1 MSQLKRMCLAT
12 ALLLGVALT
21 VSALAG
27 PGEIDQHKR
36 DVVRL
41 ALARLGSSEGGPSLV
56 EAAGKA
62 HALVDIDVA
71 GPAASPRVRL
81 QLTGRPTYNVFA
93 MDHGRKVVV
102 DLYDTVNLRAG
113 TVAIDMP
120 GAPLRQLRTSL
131 FALTPRFV
139 SRVVIELE
147 RPLAFDVAWDEEQ
160 LTVALCPA
168 PGSPTPSTEATP
180 DVERDKLAALRRCLE
195 EVREAQ
201 RLEMRLDR
209 LARELKRLGAPSE
222 VLAEADPPESAA
234 PETESAAPADDFPI
248 VAKAS
253 ERSRDVQY
261 RLDRIHSG
269 LEAVRVSQFDFASQS
284 DLVGSP
290 QVMLAAVTEEGAEE
304 EKADAEA
311 DNKDEKPAA
320 PDAKAAPAPPAARS
334 STSKPTGPPVM
345 QRMKQVLSGITEQRK
360 GQLEEATGEP
370 AQPKPAQ
377 ASKPGPPAKKP
388 TPLRQDQAKPVAR
401 VVQDAPKSVPPPIV
415 GDPLE
420 QIVTIDFREFE
431 LSNVVA
437 LLAQKANINVIAGA
451 DLAGVVTANL
461 KNVTL
466 RQAMETALRMNGL
479 GMIEEEG
486 IYHIVPYDE
495 ALAAE
500 RVTKMITLDNAKA
513 EELQKTLLNVLQGAP
528 DDALVSISFNT
539 GTNVLIIAGPQDTV
553 HELMA
558 LAKDLDIAKP
568 VAPTVTEAIRLNN
581 AEPDELSDLV
591 KGMLTPEIGQVA
603 VDTRTRHLVVTD
615 VPVVIEQVRE
625 VLLQLD
631 LPVKQVSIDTMV
643 VDAILGDD
651 SQTGVDWIINSVQKV
666 NKRGVTH
673 GSLEQLE
680 SEVDSTGRD
689 ITPATIGLPSLAHSI
704 TFGVLTGDIDLR
716 GLIGAEVS
724 NQNAKLLANPIIV
737 TVENKEA
744 QINITEEIPY
754 QELTQSTTGP
764 PMSTTAFKDVGIV
777 LTVTPRVTH
786 DDHIIS
792 DLNVKQSDTKGE
804 VNNIPVE
811 DKRETQTTL
820 RTRNG
825 QTVFIGGLRR
835 FDDEYQT
842 KKVPVLGDIPIMG
855 VLFKNNIVRKES
867 TELLV
872 FLTCNVLPDELDE
885 LGPELQAAHDELE
898 GMEKAPDSQKTLW
911 QSIANP
917 KSLKPDPAWKWRRS
931 K

>member
-41 ALARLGSSEGGPSLV
+41 ALARLESSAGGPSLI
-56 EAAGKA
+56 EAAGNA
-62 HALVDIDVA
+62 HALADIDVA
-71 GPAASPRVRL
+71 GPGARPRVRL

-93 MDHGRKVVV
+93 LDHGRKVVV

-113 TVAIDMP
+113 TVAIDTP
-120 GAPLRQLRTSL
+120 GAALRQLRTSL
-131 FALTPRFV
+131 FALSPRFI
-139 SRVVIELE
+139 SRVVIELA
-147 RPLAFDVAWDEEQ
+147 RPLPFEVAWDEEW
-160 LTVALCPA
+160 LVVAVCPA
-168 PGSPTPSTEATP
+168 PGSPAPSAEAAP
-180 DVERDKLAALRRCLE
+180 DVERNKLGALRRCLE

-201 RLEMRLDR
+201 RLDGRLDR
-209 LARELKRLGAPSE
+209 LAMELKRLSAPQE
-222 VLAEADPPESAA
+222 VLAEADG
-234 PETESAAPADDFPI
+234 PETEGLSTADERPI
-248 VAKAS
+248 VAQAT
-253 ERSRDVQY
+253 ERRRDVQY
-261 RLDRIHSG
+261 RLDRLHRG
-269 LEAVRVSQFDFASQS
+269 LEAVRVSQFDLASQL
-284 DLVGSP
+284 DMVGSA
-290 QVMLAAVTEEGAEE
+290 QVMLAAVTGEGGEE
-304 EKADAEA
+304 EKADAKGEK
-311 DNKDEKPAA
+311 KDKKKPVAG
-320 PDAKAAPAPPAARS
+320 DGKAAPAPPAVRS
-334 STSKPTGPPVM
+334 SAQESKPKGPPAM
-345 QRMKQVLSGITEQRK
+345 QRMKQVLSGIAEKRK
-360 GQLEEATGEP
+360 GQSDEAAGKASP
-370 AQPKPAQ
+370 AKGAQ
-377 ASKPGPPAKKP
+377 GGKPGVSAKKP
-388 TPLRQDQAKPVAR
+388 TPLRQAQAKPV
-401 VVQDAPKSVPPPIV
+401 VLDKPKHVPPPIV

-437 LLAQKANINVIAGA
+437 LLAQKANINVIAGT

-495 ALAAE
+495 AVAAE
-500 RVTKMITLDNAKA
+500 RVTKMMKLDNAKA
-513 EELQKTLLNVLQGAP
+513 EELQKTLLDVMQGAP
-528 DDALVSISFNT
+528 DDALVSVSFNV
-539 GTNVLIIAGPQDTV
+539 GTNVLIIAGPEETV
-553 HELMA
+553 DELLA

-568 VAPTVTEAIRLNN
+568 VAPTVTEALRLNN
-581 AEPDELSDLV
+581 AEPDELSELV
-591 KGMLTPEIGQVA
+591 AGMLTPEIGQVA

-689 ITPATIGLPSLAHSI
+689 ITPAAIGLPSLAHSI

-724 NQNAKLLANPIIV
+724 SQNAKLLANPIIV

-744 QINITEEIPY
+744 QIDITEEIPY

-792 DLNVKQSDTKGE
+792 NVNVKQSDTKGE

-855 VLFKNNIVRKES
+855 AMFKNNIVRKES

-872 FLTCNVLPDELDE
+872 FLSCNVLPDELDD
-885 LGPELQAAHDELE
+885 LGPDLKGAHDELA

>member
-41 ALARLGSSEGGPSLV
+41 ASARLASSEG
-56 EAAGKA
+56 A
-62 HALVDIDVA
+62 
-71 GPAASPRVRL
+71 
-81 QLTGRPTYNVFA
+81 
-93 MDHGRKVVV
+93 
-102 DLYDTVNLRAG
+102 
-113 TVAIDMP
+113 
-120 GAPLRQLRTSL
+120 
-131 FALTPRFV
+131 
-139 SRVVIELE
+139 
-147 RPLAFDVAWDEEQ
+147 
-160 LTVALCPA
+160 
-168 PGSPTPSTEATP
+168 PTPSTEATP
-180 DVERDKLAALRRCLE
+180 DVERDKLAALRRSLE
-195 EVREAQ
+195 EVRQEQ
-201 RLEMRLDR
+201 GIEMRLDR
-209 LARELKRLGAPSE
+209 LARELKRLSAPKE
-222 VLAEADPPESAA
+222 ELADAEPHK
-234 PETESAAPADDFPI
+234 TAAPATHSPATADNVPI
-248 VAKAS
+248 VAKGT

-261 RLDRIHSG
+261 RLDRLHWG
-269 LEAVRVSQFDFASQS
+269 LEAVRVSEFDLA
-284 DLVGSP
+284 GSP
-290 QVMLAAVTEEGAEE
+290 QVMLAAVTQESGEEG
-304 EKADAEA
+304 KAA
-311 DNKDEKPAA
+311 DKKESKPAA
-320 PDAKAAPAPPAARS
+320 PDAKAAPDPPAARS
-334 STSKPTGPPVM
+334 STSKSKPTGPPVM
-345 QRMKQVLSGITEQRK
+345 QRMKQVLSGIADKRN
-360 GQLEEATGEP
+360 GLLDEAAAKP
-370 AQPKPAQ
+370 AQPKVAQ
-377 ASKPGPPAKKP
+377 PRKPGAPAKKP
-388 TPLRQDQAKPVAR
+388 TPLRQDEAKPV
-401 VVQDAPKSVPPPIV
+401 VQEKPKPAPPQIV

-437 LLAQKANINVIAGA
+437 LLAQKANINVIAGT
-451 DLAGVVTANL
+451 DLTGVVTANL

-495 ALAAE
+495 AVAAE
-500 RVTKMITLDNAKA
+500 RVTKMVTLDNAKA
-513 EELQKTLLNVLQGAP
+513 EDLQKTLLEVMQGAP
-528 DDALVSISFNT
+528 DDALVSISFNAA
-539 GTNVLIIAGPQDTV
+539 TNVLIIAGPQDTV
-553 HELMA
+553 DELMA

-568 VAPTVTEAIRLNN
+568 VAPTVTEALRLNN
-581 AEPDELSDLV
+581 AEPADLEELV

-603 VDTRTRHLVVTD
+603 MDNRTRHLVVTD

-651 SQTGVDWIINSVQKV
+651 SQTGVDWIINSVQQV

-673 GSLEQLE
+673 GSLERLE

-689 ITPATIGLPSLAHSI
+689 ITPAMIGLPSLAHSI

-764 PMSTTAFKDVGIV
+764 PMATTAFKDVGIV

-792 DLNVKQSDTKGE
+792 EVNVKQSDTKGE

-855 VLFKNNIVRKES
+855 VMFKNNIVRKES

-872 FLTCNVLPDELDE
+872 FLTCNVLPDELDQ
-885 LGPELQAAHDELE
+885 LGPDLQAAHDELE
-898 GMEKAPDSQKTLW
+898 GMDKAPDSQKTLW
-911 QSIANP
+911 QSIVKP
-917 KSLKPDPAWKWRRS
+917 KSLQPDPAWKWRRS
-931 K
+931 N